1 MKRSDARQLLMQ
13 LLFQMSI
20 HDEYNEAIKD
30 KFLEDYK
37 LENQEAY
44 FISVFSQI
52 MAHLTEIDEAL
63 NKHLK
68 KWKLD
73 RLPKVELAVLRLAT
87 AEIMYAEMIPESVA
101 INEAVDLAKKFGGNE
116 SGKFV
121 NGILGKLVR
130 DNEK

>member
-1 MKRSDARQLLMQ
+1 MKRSDARELLMQ

-20 HDEYNEAIKD
+20 HDDYSENIKD
-30 KFLEDYK
+30 EFVANYQFK
-37 LENQEAY
+37 NQNEY
-44 FISVFSQI
+44 FTDVFNQTI
-52 MAHLTEIDEAL
+52 THINEIDSIL
-63 NKHLK
+63 NKNLN

-73 RLPKVELAVLRLAT
+73 RISKVELAILRLAT
-87 AEIMYAEMIPESVA
+87 AEILYIEEIPESVS

-130 DNEK
+130 DDEK